1 MGIQK
6 VTFEGGNVTSKVDA
20 DLYHYLFSSDVGIL
34 KGLKGECAFTLANNT
49 ITFNDGYVSV
59 YGRIIYVESQTTI
72 GVTPDSSK
80 YGYVVLGVN
89 TSNNSVSIYLKEQVG
104 GYPSLTLTNLLIS
117 DGLYEIVLCAYS
129 KTTTSVTLNT
139 SYSRKFITN
148 DKTRVSELE
157 TSILNRYYPVRK
169 TVSKI
174 QNGIYQFSGTNS
186 TELSQSIIYVSINNT
201 VVVTIPGDALFIFVG
216 SNTSV
221 AYRYANSDYTLGVVY
236 ENGIVTFSCG
246 STIQKT
252 TSVFVKK

>member
-59 YGRIIYVESQTTI
+59 YGRIIYIESQTTI

-89 TSNNSVSIYLKEQVG
+89 TANNSVSIYLKEQVG

-117 DGLYEIVLCAYS
+117 EGLYEIVLCAYS
-129 KTTTSVTLNT
+129 KTTTSVTLNAIYT
-139 SYSRKFITN
+139 RKFITN

-186 TELSQSIIYVSINNT
+186 TELSQSFIYVTINNT
-201 VVVTIPGDALFIFVG
+201 VVITIPGEALFIFVG

-246 STIQKT
+246 STMHNI

>member
-6 VTFEGGNVTSKVDA
+6 VTFEGGNVTSKVDS

-34 KGLKGECAFTLANNT
+34 KGLKSECAFTLANNT
-49 ITFNDGYVSV
+49 ITFGDGYISV

-89 TSNNSVSIYLKEQVG
+89 TANNSASIYLKEQVG
-104 GYPSLTLTNLLIS
+104 SYPSLTLTNLLTT

-129 KTTTSVTLNT
+129 KTTTSVTLNV

-186 TELSQSIIYVSINNT
+186 TELSQSIIYVTINNT

-246 STIQKT
+246 STIHNI

>member
-6 VTFEGGNVTSKVDA
+6 VTFEGGNVTSKVDS

-34 KGLKGECAFTLANNT
+34 KDLKSECAFTLANNT
-49 ITFNDGYVSV
+49 ITFGDGYISV

-89 TSNNSVSIYLKEQVG
+89 TSDNSASIYLKEQVG
-104 GYPSLTLTNLLIS
+104 NYPSLSLTNLLTT

-129 KTTTSVTLNT
+129 KTTTSVTLNA

-186 TELSQSIIYVSINNT
+186 TELSQSIIYVTINNT
-201 VVVTIPGDALFIFVG
+201 VVITIPGDALFIFVG

-246 STIQKT
+246 STIHNI

>member
-34 KGLKGECAFTLANNT
+34 KGLKSECAFTLANNT
-49 ITFNDGYVSV
+49 ITFSDGYVSV
-59 YGRIIYVESQTTI
+59 YGRIIYIESQTTI

-89 TSNNSVSIYLKEQVG
+89 TANNSVSIYLKEQVG
-104 GYPSLTLTNLLIS
+104 SYPSLTLTNLLTT
-117 DGLYEIVLCAYS
+117 DGLYELVICAYS

-186 TELSQSIIYVSINNT
+186 TELSQSMIYVTINNT
-201 VVVTIPGDALFIFVG
+201 VVITIPGEALFIFVG

-246 STIQKT
+246 STIHNI